1 MKNAV
6 RTLSAWGGAAL
17 FCAISAVSAAA
28 NGQTPPPAAAA
39 SSPATP
45 ATPATVRPT
54 QPPAPPEAASID
66 AIVQA
71 LYAGVSHTPK
81 DEPDWSRLR
90 TIVAPGGRL
99 IPPQRPGSELVFLS
113 AEDFIERVSKGI
125 ATRRAGGTEKGF
137 SEREIAR
144 KTDCYGNMC
153 QLFSTYES
161 RFTAADPKPFAR
173 GINAIQVVKD
183 GNRWW
188 IVNVLW
194 DQETAEKP
202 IPAAYLG
209 GKN

>member
-6 RTLSAWGGAAL
+6 RSLSAWGGAAL
-17 FCAISAVSAAA
+17 VCAISAISAAA
-28 NGQTPPPAAAA
+28 NGQTPPPA
-39 SSPATP
+39 SSMATP
-45 ATPATVRPT
+45 APATVRPT
-54 QPPAPPEAASID
+54 QPPAPPEAASVD
-66 AIVQA
+66 AIVKA
-71 LYAGVSHTPK
+71 LYEGVSHTPK

-90 TIVAPGGRL
+90 AIFAPGGRL
-99 IPPQRPGSELVFLS
+99 IPPQRPGSELAFWT
-113 AEDFIERVSKGI
+113 AEDFIDRVSKGI
-125 ATRRAGGTEKGF
+125 ASRRAPGTEKGF

-161 RFTAADPKPFAR
+161 RFTAGDAKPFAR

-188 IVNVLW
+188 VVNVLW
-194 DQETAEKP
+194 DQEAPEKP

-209 GKN
+209 KS

>member
-6 RTLSAWGGAAL
+6 RTLAARRIAVFVLACGALRA
-17 FCAISAVSAAA
+17 S
-28 NGQTPPPAAAA
+28 GQTPPAPAAATA
-39 SSPATP
+39 STP
-45 ATPATVRPT
+45 AVSATARAP
-54 QPPAPPEAASID
+54 QPPAPADAASVD
-66 AIVQA
+66 AIVKA
-71 LYAGVSHTPK
+71 LYGGVSHAPTG
-81 DEPDWSRLR
+81 DPDWSHLR
-90 TIVAPGGRL
+90 RIFSPGGRL
-99 IPPQRPGSELVFLS
+99 IPPQRPGVDPAFLTT
-113 AEDFIERVSKGI
+113 EDFIDRVSKGI
-125 ATRRAGGTEKGF
+125 GARRAAGTEKGF

-209 GKN
+209 GQ